1 MKKYITTSL
10 LILSMLVGIIVT
22 PSVSA
27 SAAKIT
33 TKTITCSNFKQCK
46 PSVSVVSQS
55 KKTVKLCINKVK
67 GAVKYKVYCANSKN
81 GTYKCIGST
90 KSTTFKDKIK
100 SNETCYYK
108 VKACMKKN
116 SKIYKSKA
124 SNVVSNTTSKTVTT
138 TTKPNTTTTTV
149 KTEDTKVESA
159 DDELQKLTDEVLKLV
174 NEERAKAGLSA
185 LTTNTT
191 LQKAANK
198 RAEEI
203 VSSFSHTRP
212 DGKSTFTV
220 LDEYKISY
228 RAAGENIAYGQSTA
242 SEVMNGWMN
251 SSGHRA
257 NILGSQ
263 FGKVGIGIYKA
274 SNGVYYWT
282 QLFTD

>member
-27 SAAKIT
+27 SAAKVT
-33 TKTITCSNFKQCK
+33 TKKITCSSFKQYK

-55 KKTVKLCINKVK
+55 EKAVKLRISKVK

-81 GTYKCIGST
+81 GTYKYIGST

-138 TTKPNTTTTTV
+138 TE
-149 KTEDTKVESA
+149 KTEDTKVEST
-159 DDELQKLTDEVLKLV
+159 DVELQKFADEVLKLV

-191 LQKAANK
+191 LQNAANK
-198 RAEEI
+198 RAQEI

-212 DGKSTFTV
+212 DGRSTFTV

-228 RAAGENIAYGQSTA
+228 RAAGENIAYGQRTA

-263 FGKVGIGIYKA
+263 FGKVGIGVYKA
-274 SNGVYYWT
+274 SNGTYYWT